1 MTETAKIQNLTG
13 KGRFRRFFDSPFF
26 GSAIYTLPDKKWTI
40 INDTF
45 CDMMG
50 YGREELSDLTWV
62 DLTHPEDVAANIQLF
77 ETALSERGSDT
88 YSMEKRFIRKDGSI
102 LFSTIFAMCVRRSDG
117 TPHYNILLVQ
127 DISAR
132 KTAEAEVVKLNRE
145 LEARVEQR
153 TRELAESEA
162 RIQAIVDNVVDGIIT
177 ITADGVVQSVNPAAE
192 MIFGDRADD
201 LVGAGLHEL
210 LAAPDNGDD
219 GRGVVEA
226 ILADRPADAD
236 GRAQELTGLRR
247 SGEAFPLELALS
259 EVRTDHDRFFVGIIR
274 DITQRKQA
282 EEEINKA
289 RRAAEE
295 ASEAKSAFLANM
307 SHEIRTPLNAMIG
320 LTQLTLTTAL
330 SDKQQDYLS
339 NISGASKTLLA
350 LVDDILDFSK
360 VEAGQL
366 EIEALPFRLDEVMS
380 TTEAMMRVRLAEK
393 PIDLSFDVAPDV
405 PLDLIGDPLRLGQ
418 VLSNLTTNALKFT
431 SKGRVDV
438 RVALAESDDE
448 DVRLRVTVADTGIG
462 IDAEA
467 RAKLFR
473 PFTQADI
480 STTRKFGGTG
490 LGLAISQNLVQLMGG
505 SIGVESAPG
514 SGSTFW
520 FTAQFGRAQKAAAR
534 RDRKLSLP
542 PGVRILVVDDNDIN
556 RQVAREM
563 LIAEGARV
571 DLAENGVQAVDKVMD
586 GGVDAVLMDLQMPE
600 MDGYEATR
608 RIRAEDRFK
617 DLPIVAMTAHAL
629 AAERDKCLAVGMD
642 EHLTKPIDPARVIS
656 VLAGLVSARE
666 SAAPPPCADPVTA
679 RRGAA
684 MNRPAQ
690 KGAQVMA
697 ALPDAIAGFDL
708 SAARAMVRNNDA
720 LLCRLLGDFHAKYMD
735 YGKTIADALQAGD
748 VETAERTAHSLK
760 GVSGNIHAERVYRAA
775 AALNDALRT
784 EPDGGQV
791 PAMVDDLSDA
801 LKEVEGALGQ
811 VLSAAEGS

>member
-505 SIGVESAPG
+505 SIGVDSAPG

>member
-1 MTETAKIQNLTG
+1 MTETAKIQSLTG

-26 GSAIYTLPDKKWTI
+26 GAAIYTLPDKKWTI
-40 INDTF
+40 VNDTF
-45 CDMMG
+45 CDLMD
-50 YGREELSDLTWV
+50 YSREELSDLTWV
-62 DLTHPEDVAANIQLF
+62 DLTHPDDVAANIRLF
-77 ETALSERGSDT
+77 EKALSEGGADT

-102 LFSTIFAMCVRRSDG
+102 LFAVIFAMCVRRSDG

-132 KTAEAEVVKLNRE
+132 KAAEAEVVKLNRE

-177 ITADGVVQSVNPAAE
+177 ITADGVVQSVNPATE

-219 GRGVVEA
+219 GRGAVEA
-226 ILADRPADAD
+226 ILADRAADND

-320 LTQLTLTTAL
+320 LTHLTLTTAL
-330 SDKQQDYLS
+330 SEKQQDYLT

-380 TTEAMMRVRLAEK
+380 TTEAMMRVRVAEK
-393 PIDLSFDVAPDV
+393 PIDLTFDVAPDV

-438 RVALAESDDE
+438 RVALAGSDDE
-448 DVRLRVTVADTGIG
+448 AVRLRVTVADTGIG
-462 IDAEA
+462 IDADA

-505 SIGVESAPG
+505 SIGVDSAPG
-514 SGSTFW
+514 WGSTFW
-520 FTAQFGRAQKAAAR
+520 FTAQFGRAQKTVAH
-534 RDRKLSLP
+534 RDREMNLP
-542 PGVRILVVDDNDIN
+542 QGVRILVVDDNDIN
-556 RQVAREM
+556 RQIAREM

-586 GGVDAVLMDLQMPE
+586 GGFDAVLMDLQMPE

-629 AAERDKCLAVGMD
+629 AAERDKCLAVGMN
-642 EHLTKPIDPARVIS
+642 EHLTKPIDPARVTS
-656 VLAGLVSARE
+656 VLAGLVSARK
-666 SAAPPPCADPVTA
+666 SAAPPPCADPVAA
-679 RRGAA
+679 RREAPA
-684 MNRPAQ
+684 NRPAPT
-690 KGAQVMA
+690 GAPAMT
-697 ALPDAIAGFDL
+697 ALPDTITGFDL

-735 YGKTIADALQAGD
+735 YGKTIAAALRAGD

-784 EPDGGQV
+784 EPQGGQV